1 MKQQKTFK
9 EYLESK
15 ELLKMALEEVPKVKE
30 IYEIEKYCSIPVKE
44 GEDDVSYIKLKPK
57 DLIEILWENTPGDRT
72 PKYFTLL
79 AEEEQQSFAW
89 SNAKIR
95 SWVNKMTRK
104 I

>member
-1 MKQQKTFK
+1 MKNKTSFK

-15 ELLKMALEEVPKVKE
+15 ELLKMALEDVPKVKE
-30 IYEIEKYCSIPVKE
+30 IYEIEKYCSVPVRE
-44 GEDDVSYIKLKPK
+44 SDGETTYIKFKPK

-72 PKYFTLL
+72 PKYFMALN
-79 AEEEQQSFAW
+79 EDEQKIFAW

-95 SWVNKMTRK
+95 SWVEKMTRQ